1 MGLAAH
7 DEGIGHQDDF
17 LFDFNREDFPR
28 WPELLY
34 DSSGSNLA
42 IFFSDSSGEQRNLTF
57 VRNITGD
64 ISRENAQENYLQDIL
79 DTIQETFDLNY
90 SQLANV
96 CGLTRRT
103 LYNWQKGSQPRQ
115 QTNERVKQLV
125 RAAMDWQYSGFPKPG
140 KSLDIPL
147 VQDRSLYDLLKAST
161 LNLEDIHF
169 AGARLAMREKVGKK
183 PHLIDPF
190 S

>member
-57 VRNITGD
+57 VRKITGD
-64 ISRENAQENYLQDIL
+64 ISQEDSQRNYLQDIL
-79 DTIQETFDLNY
+79 NTIQETFDLNY
-90 SQLANV
+90 IQLAAV
-96 CGLTRRT
+96 CGLTRKS

-115 QTNERVKQLV
+115 QTKARVKQLF

-140 KSLDIPL
+140 NSLDIPL
-147 VQDRSLYDLLKAST
+147 MQDKSLYDLLKGST
-161 LNLEDIHF
+161 LNLEEIHF
-169 AGARLAMREKVGKK
+169 AGSRLSMREKVGKGK
-183 PHLIDPF
+183 RLIDPF